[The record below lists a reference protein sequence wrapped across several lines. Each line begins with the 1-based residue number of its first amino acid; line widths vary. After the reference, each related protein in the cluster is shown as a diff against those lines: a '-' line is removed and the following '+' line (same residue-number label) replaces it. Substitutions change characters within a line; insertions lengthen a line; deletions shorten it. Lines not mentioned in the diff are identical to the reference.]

1 MRTDNQIRA
10 SQNNGRTSRG
20 PVSIEGK
27 TRSSQNAV
35 THGSYKKVFVL
46 SNEVDEMFE
55 KMRLH
60 FMDAFQPQGT
70 LETDLVNDIL
80 ICRWRLHRTLT
91 LETAALD
98 FAMDRQRK
106 QQEEIFQTID
116 EPTRLYLALEE
127 LTDKGRTLT
136 LLHRQE
142 AKLRR
147 TIERATEQL
156 LKLQAER
163 KSEETEKRENEPREP
178 APACIVNG
186 HSPVPVVK
194 MPTYDKDGRRIR
206 PNESHMI
213 PPNEEVASQN

>member
-1 MRTDNQIRA
+1 
-10 SQNNGRTSRG
+10 
-20 PVSIEGK
+20 
-27 TRSSQNAV
+27 
-35 THGSYKKVFVL
+35 
-46 SNEVDEMFE
+46 
-55 KMRLH
+55 MRLH
-60 FMDAFQPQGT
+60 LMDAFQPLGIF
-70 LETDLVNDIL
+70 ETDLVNDVL

-106 QQEEIFQTID
+106 QQEKTFQTID

-163 KSEETEKRENEPREP
+163 KSEEIEKRENEPTEP
-178 APACIVNG
+178 APACTVNEPP
-186 HSPVPVVK
+186 PVHVVK

-206 PNESHMI
+206 LDESHII
-213 PPNEEVASQN
+213 PPNEAVSSQN